1 MTDDARDVDA
11 DEDYD
16 GSVGDAEAHEI
27 EFLFAQTARSVTIE
41 PGGNR
46 IKLNGVSPTTLFFS
60 DRPDRV
66 TGHITTSDF
75 VEQWSEGKESFFE
88 VPPNAV
94 LSLFDDDEVND
105 VVVVLTDPVLHGS
118 DLSYA
123 VYVTDGELEP
133 SNGPASL
140 FIDQLGRPLTPMS
153 VAGVRRR
160 GRRRGRRRVRRRM
173 R

>member
-1 MTDDARDVDA
+1 MTHDADNLDS

-16 GSVGDAEAHEI
+16 GSVGDAHAHEI
-27 EFLFAQTARSVTIE
+27 EFLFAQSAGGVTVE
-41 PGGNR
+41 SGSNR
-46 IKLNGVSPTTLFFS
+46 INLNGVSPTTLLFS

-66 TGHITTSDF
+66 TGHIPTADF
-75 VEQWSEGKESFFE
+75 VEQWSAGEESFSD

-94 LSLFDDDEVND
+94 LSVFGEDEVVD
-105 VVVVLTDPVLHGS
+105 VVVILTDPVLDGD
-118 DLSYA
+118 DLSYG
-123 VYVTDGELEP
+123 VHVTDGELVSSKRP
-133 SNGPASL
+133 VSL

-160 GRRRGRRRVRRRM
+160 GRRRSQRRVRRRL

>member
-1 MTDDARDVDA
+1 MTDDAHDVDP

-27 EFLFAQTARSVTIE
+27 EFLFAQTASGVTVD
-41 PGGNR
+41 PGDRR

-66 TGHITTSDF
+66 TGHIPTSEF
-75 VEQWSEGKESFFE
+75 VEQWSEGDESFSE

-105 VVVVLTDPVLHGS
+105 VVVVLTDPVLDGS

-123 VYVTDGELEP
+123 VDVTDGELVP
-133 SNGPASL
+133 SDGPASL
-140 FIDQLGRPLTPMS
+140 FIDRLGRPLTPMS

-160 GRRRGRRRVRRRM
+160 GRRRGRRRMRRRL